1 MTRKSK
7 PAHPAGPTG
16 MPADKTPP
24 APKPGRHPADPGGTH
39 LTGAHLPGQPGKGG
53 FGNKVKPVPLPGKSR
68 GR

>member
-1 MTRKSK
+1 MSRRVARLNRRKVS
-7 PAHPAGPTG
+7 
-16 MPADKTPP
+16 PP